1 MLQGVRNHGR
11 HIYGFFFFNG
21 TAKVTSVLSV
31 DIFYT
36 SVEACERHFFV
47 CVFLI
52 IDTVIPA
59 STNTESEEQS
69 EDQEFHRQINPLS
82 S

>member
-21 TAKVTSVLSV
+21 TAKVTLVQCRHVLKQWKLV
-31 DIFYT
+31 QDIFL
-36 SVEACERHFFV
+36 

-69 EDQEFHRQINPLS
+69 EDQEFHRQLNPLS